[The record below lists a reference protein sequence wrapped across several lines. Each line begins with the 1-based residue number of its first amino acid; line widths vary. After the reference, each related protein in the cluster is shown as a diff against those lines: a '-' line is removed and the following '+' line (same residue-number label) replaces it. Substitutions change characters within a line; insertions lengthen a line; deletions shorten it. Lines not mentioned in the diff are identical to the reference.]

1 MGRNENTLE
10 PPAPHEAPLYVR
22 WGADRSP
29 YAIELRLELVSKI
42 RQELAAAE
50 SAGVE
55 VGGVLVGS
63 LPNSYSSTLRIDD
76 IEMIPR
82 SPKDGATFMLDPNQE
97 DQFAAVR
104 WRARAKERAAL
115 GLFRSH
121 ARPGHLRP
129 SIADRTLLS
138 AEFQNP
144 VYALLLVQATEPY
157 TAAFFV
163 SADNQLPPESSVR
176 EFRFDESEFKSLPE
190 LDGEPQDQRPTK
202 KLKSRG
208 GLGTVAALA
217 VIALGIVAL
226 LWYFNQSVI
235 PIPSFSSRSQEL
247 QLAVTGETRVLH
259 VSWNHAAKDL
269 DHASGATLAI
279 RSKTGLRE
287 VKLGPDE
294 LRLGSVVCEV
304 NSPSVE
310 LTLAL
315 NKPGSISVSQSVI
328 WKQ

>member
-1 MGRNENTLE
+1 MAKQFEEQSVN
-10 PPAPHEAPLYVR
+10 EAPLYIR

-29 YAIELRLELVSKI
+29 YAIELKLELVSKI
-42 RQELAAAE
+42 RQEMVAAE

-55 VGGVLVGS
+55 IGGVLVGS

-82 SPKDGATFMLDPNQE
+82 GPQDGATFMLDPSQE
-97 DQFAAVR
+97 DRFAEVR
-104 WRARAKERAAL
+104 WQARAKERTAL

-121 ARPGHLRP
+121 KRPGHLRP

-138 AEFQNP
+138 AEFQNTIH
-144 VYALLLVQATEPY
+144 ALLLVGATEPY
-157 TAAFFV
+157 TAGFFI
-163 SADNQLPPESSVR
+163 SADGQLPPESSVR

-190 LDGEPQDQRPTK
+190 LDLEPQDQRPTQ

-208 GLGTVAALA
+208 GPGTVAALVA
-217 VIALGIVAL
+217 IALGVVAL
-226 LWYFNQSVI
+226 LWYLNQSVI
-235 PIPSFSSRSQEL
+235 SLPSFSSHSQQL
-247 QLAVTGETRVLH
+247 QLAVTGENRLLH

-269 DHASGATLAI
+269 DHASGATLII
-279 RSKTGLRE
+279 RNNTGVRE
-287 VKLGPDE
+287 IKLGADE
-294 LRLGSVVCEV
+294 LRLGSVDCEV

-310 LTLAL
+310 MTLAL
-315 NKPGSISVSQSVI
+315 NKPGSVSISQSVS